1 MMGRRTAQPDLAGNP
16 YEQVGT
22 CPITKLPI
30 RRWHAERDLR
40 LIGELLARL
49 TDAEEMW
56 AHEPLQRR
64 RAQLSAM
71 LEASR

>member
-1 MMGRRTAQPDLAGNP
+1 MPSRLAARALAGNP

-30 RRWHAERDLR
+30 RRWMAAHDLR
-40 LIGELLARL
+40 LIEAVLVEVGDGA
-49 TDAEEMW
+49 TW
-56 AHEPLQRR
+56 EPLRHR
-64 RAQLSAM
+64 RAQLSKM